1 MGNKSITNTKGK
13 RYLVT
18 GGAGYIGSNIV
29 KKLLDLGNEVV
40 VLDNESS
47 KYINDP
53 VWYDRAL
60 NFKLDVTNFNDTLQ
74 AYKGVDYVL
83 HLAAEV
89 RIQESIKNPIRTFE
103 KNVIGTTTVLECAR
117 QAGVKRVILSSTS
130 AIYGRNAIPNIE
142 TQIDDPLNPYSVSK
156 LSAEKIA
163 KMYYKLYGLETIS
176 LRYFNVY
183 GKNHPQKGNYAPVLG
198 IFERQRNNKDPLSI
212 NGDGSQKRD
221 FVHIDDIVS
230 ANIIAST
237 CNIESRYF
245 GDVFNIG
252 YGKNYSIKEM
262 ADMISSNQIFMPSK
276 PGEVGES
283 LANIDKASSVLAWN
297 PTVNIEEY
305 IKYKIML

>member
-1 MGNKSITNTKGK
+1 MGNKSITNTKSK

-29 KKLLDLGNEVV
+29 KKLLDLGSEVV

-47 KYINDP
+47 KYINNP
-53 VWYDRAL
+53 VWDNRSL
-60 NFKLDVTNFNDTLQ
+60 NFNLDITNFNDTLKV
-74 AYKGVDYVL
+74 YKDVDYVL
-83 HLAAEV
+83 HLAAEA
-89 RIQESIKNPIRTFE
+89 RIQESIQNPIRTFE

-117 QAGVKRVILSSTS
+117 QSGVKRVILSSTS
-130 AIYGRNAIPNIE
+130 AIYGRNSIPNIE
-142 TQIDDPLNPYSVSK
+142 TQLDDPLNPYSVSK
-156 LSAEKIA
+156 LSMEKIA
-163 KMYYKLYGLETIS
+163 KMYYELYGLETIS

-183 GKNHPQKGNYAPVLG
+183 GKNHPQKGNYAPVIG
-198 IFERQRNNKDPLSI
+198 IFERQLYNKEPLTI

-221 FVHIDDIVS
+221 FVYIDDVVS

-297 PTVNIEEY
+297 PTVKVEDC
-305 IKYKIML
+305 IKSQL